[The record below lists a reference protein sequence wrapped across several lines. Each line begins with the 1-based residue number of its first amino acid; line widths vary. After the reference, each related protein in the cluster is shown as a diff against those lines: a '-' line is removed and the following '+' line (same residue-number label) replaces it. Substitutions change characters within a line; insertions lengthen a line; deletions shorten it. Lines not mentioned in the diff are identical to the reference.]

1 MIDPMVLL
9 QMPNTAAVGRAV
21 EILVVSSIF
30 LVVFVVIAL
39 VMVRRLSRSLREGN
53 PEFTKD
59 QVFKAKAELLALA
72 RKKKDDAGRE
82 TEMAA
87 KAEKETEQVDAE
99 AERQRA
105 ERESAKER
113 LAALAAE
120 SVGKDCPHCQ
130 ITMAGD
136 EELVICPECLTAQHR
151 VCFDLSG
158 CVNGCAVD
166 YIYEYP
172 SGRFRELRKPG
183 REGLGIGG

>member
-1 MIDPMVLL
+1 MIELMLL
-9 QMPNTAAVGRAV
+9 IQLPRTAALSRAA
-21 EILVVSSIF
+21 EILVVSSVF
-30 LVVFVVIAL
+30 LAVFVFVAL
-39 VMVRRLSRSLREGN
+39 MLVRRLNRSLREGN
-53 PEFTKD
+53 PDFTKD
-59 QVFKAKAELLALA
+59 QVFKAKAELLAMA
-72 RKKKDDAGRE
+72 RKKKDDAARE
-82 TEMAA
+82 EGMAA
-87 KAEKETEQVDAE
+87 KAAKETKQVDAE

-136 EELVICPECLTAQHR
+136 EELVICPQCLAAQHC

-166 YIYEYP
+166 YVYEYP
-172 SGRFRELRKPG
+172 GGRFRELRKPQ
-183 REGLGIGG
+183 REGLGDRG

>member
-1 MIDPMVLL
+1 MIELMLLL
-9 QMPNTAAVGRAV
+9 QLPRTAAVGRAA

-30 LVVFVVIAL
+30 LAVFVFVAL
-39 VMVRRLSRSLREGN
+39 MLVYRLNRSLREGN
-53 PEFTKD
+53 PEFAKD
-59 QVFKAKAELLALA
+59 QVFKAKAELMALA

-87 KAEKETEQVDAE
+87 KAAQDGERAQSAAEQ
-99 AERQRA
+99 RRA

-120 SVGKDCPHCQ
+120 SVGRDCPHCQ

-136 EELVICPECLTAQHR
+136 EELIICPQCLAAQHR

-158 CVNGCAVD
+158 CVNGCAVE
-166 YIYEYP
+166 YVYEHP

-183 REGLGIGG
+183 G